1 MAHTLHV
8 VLTTTE
14 LDDANL
20 VVAALR
26 NDFGHYFSASN
37 NWSTDG
43 DFFTV
48 GDQQNAIEG
57 HGFASG
63 DFQFFDLEEF
73 TFSDFVLLAAGNDY
87 CIRHGI
93 SPIILLT
100 QRFI

>member
-1 MAHTLHV
+1 MAHALHV

-48 GDQQNAIEG
+48 GDQQNAIES
-57 HGFASG
+57 HGLASG
-63 DFQFFDLEEF
+63 DFQFLDLEEF
-73 TFSDFVLLAAGNDY
+73 TFSDFFTRKPGPSY
-87 CIRHGI
+87 
-93 SPIILLT
+93 
-100 QRFI
+100 